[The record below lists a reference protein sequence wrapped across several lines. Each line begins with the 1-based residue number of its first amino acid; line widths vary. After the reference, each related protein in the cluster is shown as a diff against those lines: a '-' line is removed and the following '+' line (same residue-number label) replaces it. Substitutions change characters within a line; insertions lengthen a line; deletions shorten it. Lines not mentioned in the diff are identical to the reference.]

1 MTIKEI
7 GGAFSKCRPQTN
19 RGRLGPTRAWTIIIP
34 AAYQPTK
41 PVIPAALFFISTV
54 YLTTQT
60 WTLGFRHKINWRE
73 CIKGQWRERENKS
86 VKIEIKVYVAH
97 KSALETR
104 SERREQGW

>member
-1 MTIKEI
+1 MPPPDQPWQV
-7 GGAFSKCRPQTN
+7 GAYKSLDYYHPSSI
-19 RGRLGPTRAWTIIIP
+19 PTYEASNSCSP
-34 AAYQPTK
+34 
-41 PVIPAALFFISTV
+41 FFISKV
-54 YLTTQT
+54 YLTTKT

-104 SERREQGW
+104 S